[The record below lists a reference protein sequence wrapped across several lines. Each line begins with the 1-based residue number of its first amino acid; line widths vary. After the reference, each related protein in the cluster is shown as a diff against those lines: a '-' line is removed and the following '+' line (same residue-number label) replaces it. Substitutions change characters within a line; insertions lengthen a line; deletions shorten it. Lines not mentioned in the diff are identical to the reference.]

1 MSRRFLKFD
10 GFLEGHHSREG
21 DAYQVHEG
29 LSLLQRTREGMHDAS
44 TRTDADFLM
53 ISGIFQSIASMNHKG
68 KSNCLA
74 NSICRL
80 KTRAWVLIRRHPVVV
95 QPNLAQRNDL
105 GMLEGFEQIVFHFLV
120 ISASLCG
127 MPAQCQ
133 INFRVLVSKL
143 HSLVNGCSV
152 KTDHIVE
159 GNPISLAKSNSWT
172 RPSNCSTLRW
182 VGIKICII
190 VPSLSFLLL

>member
-1 MSRRFLKFD
+1 
-10 GFLEGHHSREG
+10 
-21 DAYQVHEG
+21 
-29 LSLLQRTREGMHDAS
+29 
-44 TRTDADFLM
+44 
-53 ISGIFQSIASMNHKG
+53 
-68 KSNCLA
+68 
-74 NSICRL
+74 
-80 KTRAWVLIRRHPVVV
+80 
-95 QPNLAQRNDL
+95 
-105 GMLEGFEQIVFHFLV
+105 MLEGFEQIVFHFLV

-159 GNPISLAKSNSWT
+159 GNPISLAKSNSSWT

-182 VGIKICII
+182 VWVSKFVSSFHHFLSYYCNIFQKILMKKKPADSSFCWLLFIFLCYCKNFT
-190 VPSLSFLLL
+190 SLTATSS